1 VSDFLCAV
9 GLVFV
14 LERVV
19 SALFPE
25 RMKRTMLLLSAQ
37 PSGLVRSIGLGAAV
51 FGLAVVW
58 LVRG

>member
-14 LERVV
+14 LEGVI

-25 RMKRTMLLLSAQ
+25 RMKRTMLLLSTQ
-37 PSGLVRSIGLGAAV
+37 PSSMVRSIGLGAAV
-51 FGLAVVW
+51 FGLAIVW